1 MADDEDAVDEVADR
15 LYELDPE
22 DFVGAR
28 DKAAKEIRARG
39 DTAGAKAVKALRRP
53 TVAAWAVNRFVRVHH
68 EELAEFLDLTTELS
82 DAQQKAMAGGKAD
95 LRGLSERRQRMMDQ
109 LVKQTLAIIE
119 AAGRSST
126 ADEDDIVRTFQASND
141 PDLANQLRD
150 GRLVNVL
157 RPGFDAR
164 RVCPLGPTNSS
175 NRSPRRSASNAPSW
189 NGPSALA
196 QDELA
201 DADSEVRAAQAE
213 VDRLQE
219 ELRQAERDAQQ
230 ALRRQEQRRA
240 ALEKAREALD
250 E

>member
-1 MADDEDAVDEVADR
+1 MADDEEAVDEVADR

-28 DKAAKEIRARG
+28 DQAAKELRARG

-53 TVAAWAVNRFVRVHH
+53 TVAAWAVNGFVRVHH

-82 DAQQKAMAGGKAD
+82 DAQRNAMAGGKAD

-109 LVKQTLAIIE
+109 LVKQTLAIID

-126 ADEDDIVRTFQASND
+126 AHEDDIVRTFQASND

-150 GRLVNVL
+150 GRLVNAL
-157 RPGFDAR
+157 RPGSTLAGLPAWSDEL
-164 RVCPLGPTNSS
+164 VESEP
-175 NRSPRRSASNAPSW
+175 ASVRKQRAKLER
-189 NGPSALA
+189 AERAA

-219 ELRQAERDAQQ
+219 ALRRAERDAQQ
-230 ALRRQEQRRA
+230 ALRRQEQRRV